1 MRGMRIALIA
11 GALLVPAHAAGGPPF
26 QAGKWEITTTIE
38 KIDGLPGIPA
48 GIPPTTDTRCL
59 TKEQVMPLDPLPPNE
74 GCKKPIVK
82 TEGDAVTWDVRCPD
96 GTARMTITY
105 RGARFDGTTTIR
117 TTGAGG
123 ATVMHARLAGKRVG
137 ACE

>member
-1 MRGMRIALIA
+1 MRGRRIALIA

-26 QAGKWEITTTIE
+26 QAGKWEITMTIE
-38 KIDGLPGIPA
+38 KIEGLPGAPA

-74 GCKKPIVK
+74 DCRKPVVK
-82 TEGDAVTWDVRCPD
+82 SEGETVTWNVRCPD
-96 GTARMTITY
+96 GTAQVTVTY
-105 RGARFDGTTTIR
+105 RGNRFDGTTTIR
-117 TTGAGG
+117 TTGTGG
-123 ATVMHARLAGKRVG
+123 ATAMTARLAGKRMG